1 MTRITVTD
9 TDETFDKDGKLV
21 EAVTV
26 ERDITAAVVEWSL
39 HQRARDGIA
48 KAEARTDKQRIAS
61 LEAQVEVLTR
71 LVIGRDLLDE
81 P

>member
-48 KAEARTDKQRIAS
+48 KAEARTDKQRILA

-71 LVIGRDLLDE
+71 LVVGRDLLDDA
-81 P
+81 